1 MNPQLAPPPE
11 DMPSNR
17 SALFF
22 ERAKDLNLAGG
33 TSSIEQERIL
43 RDLFK
48 AASFLPDHIP
58 HYMFLGKVFR
68 QALDITSAIFCYRLV
83 LNLQATNLQARKQL
97 SELLVV
103 RGQELMIT
111 AAKVKSTLKF
121 HSARA
126 CFDEALEVN
135 KEDTEAWICKS
146 VCHIHT
152 GELTEAFEAINR
164 AIKTP
169 RPTTAEMYILRAKIY
184 WGRGLTEQGNVD
196 IRVAAMMDN
205 THPEVVSFFN
215 RSFLKAEK
223 LYKESVREFT
233 NGNYKEALLS
243 VNHAMHI
250 TTEDV
255 KLLIMQSKIH
265 RMLGELQAAYDSMLR
280 AKTIFEK
287 AFEGTCYP
295 MELPADIV
303 LQINLILNDMSIDYA
318 SKGNY
323 TKAILLLNKV
333 IKTEESLSHGGLV
346 KVNHRYLVNRGDCH
360 RALNSLADAV
370 YDYNLALKIMPD
382 DWEIKTRLSLTHYLI
397 ATVYFNQSQF
407 RETQFELDKAI
418 KFNPKVSEYYSV
430 RGRTHYFQSNFQQA
444 YADFKKSLELNEDN
458 AEVKEWLSQFD
469 DEERGAVQN
478 TSSQSSGGG
487 GFGGTKPK
495 KSMRR
500 IDFTKVSH
508 TKETHVVRKLEVTSE
523 DSKGLV
529 AWLSACEMVNLGV
542 IEVTTVSNQMGW
554 QDEALTTFLWGRE
567 AIGEQKIQYLGAD
580 GGGEGLADAFRARGT
595 LAEWQQAVA
604 PVAEHPHVL
613 MALYVSLCAPF
624 LAILDAPAWVLDLCG
639 PTSRGKTS
647 ALHVAASVW
656 GQPDPGRDPSACRT
670 WDLTVIGAER
680 TCAALGTLPLMLDD
694 TSRAR
699 PNDIATVVYTA
710 AQGQGRTRG
719 TPDGTARVGR
729 WRLPMISTGEAPLR
743 SFGTAGGR
751 TARTM
756 TLWGQPWRGG
766 AVGGVVRSVVA
777 GMRAHHGHAGPA
789 LLRYLLDKR
798 DTWPGLREMYRL
810 ARDRWVA
817 LAPGPTAERLA
828 EYVACVD
835 VCIHVVDQAA
845 LVPWQLPVGLLE
857 SLWSTLAAE
866 VHDAHGAE
874 EALAAVYGIAV
885 AQRVSYWSL
894 VGDDKIQP
902 HGGWLGRWDR
912 TEDWKFVG
920 FLPQT
925 LRKHLEDL
933 GYPYDATVRAWAD
946 KGWLERDGKNMTRH
960 VRFGD
965 FKARLVYVKRSA
977 FDEVEPELA

>member
-1 MNPQLAPPPE
+1 MNPVPDKPPKAADDALEAGLEIREQTPEEIEQTLALCAEIGPSDPTKRPPVPIAESLAGWPYNPAILAPQGYEYRADGIGQLLHPPMLDNAGKPVKDESRQIVRDKSKPPE
-11 DMPSNR
+11 WVVSRRQPIAIVGR
-17 SALFF
+17 SRNLHSGQEVMTVAFRRDNTWRDYPIP
-22 ERAKDLNLAGG
+22 RAA
-33 TSSIEQERIL
+33 L
-43 RDLFK
+43 RDSRSIVKTL
-48 AASFLPDHIP
+48 AP
-58 HYMFLGKVFR
+58 LGV
-68 QALDITSAIFCYRLV
+68 
-83 LNLQATNLQARKQL
+83 
-97 SELLVV
+97 
-103 RGQELMIT
+103 
-111 AAKVKSTLKF
+111 
-121 HSARA
+121 
-126 CFDEALEVN
+126 
-135 KEDTEAWICKS
+135 
-146 VCHIHT
+146 
-152 GELTEAFEAINR
+152 
-164 AIKTP
+164 
-169 RPTTAEMYILRAKIY
+169 
-184 WGRGLTEQGNVD
+184 
-196 IRVAAMMDN
+196 
-205 THPEVVSFFN
+205 
-215 RSFLKAEK
+215 
-223 LYKESVREFT
+223 
-233 NGNYKEALLS
+233 
-243 VNHAMHI
+243 
-250 TTEDV
+250 
-255 KLLIMQSKIH
+255 
-265 RMLGELQAAYDSMLR
+265 
-280 AKTIFEK
+280 
-287 AFEGTCYP
+287 
-295 MELPADIV
+295 
-303 LQINLILNDMSIDYA
+303 
-318 SKGNY
+318 
-323 TKAILLLNKV
+323 
-333 IKTEESLSHGGLV
+333 
-346 KVNHRYLVNRGDCH
+346 
-360 RALNSLADAV
+360 
-370 YDYNLALKIMPD
+370 
-382 DWEIKTRLSLTHYLI
+382 
-397 ATVYFNQSQF
+397 
-407 RETQFELDKAI
+407 
-418 KFNPKVSEYYSV
+418 
-430 RGRTHYFQSNFQQA
+430 
-444 YADFKKSLELNEDN
+444 
-458 AEVKEWLSQFD
+458 
-469 DEERGAVQN
+469 
-478 TSSQSSGGG
+478 
-487 GFGGTKPK
+487 
-495 KSMRR
+495 
-500 IDFTKVSH
+500 
-508 TKETHVVRKLEVTSE
+508 EVTSE